1 MKDKTI
7 SEAELMVDKIYN
19 LMEDEWNPLD
29 GSHKAGLISDSNMDM
44 AIKIAELLKAGQTQA
59 LDWVEKEVEQM
70 DSCYVLNGSITKHKA
85 GHLIDK
91 DDLLSELIKQHS
103 KNNQ

>member
-1 MKDKTI
+1 MPDKPI

-44 AIKIAELLKAGQTQA
+44 AIKIAELLKAGQAQA
-59 LDWVEKEVEQM
+59 LDWVDEVIKKP
-70 DSCYVLNGSITKHKA
+70 VLKKFPRGERKWC
-85 GHLIDK
+85 IDCARRIAK
-91 DDLLSELIKQHS
+91 YQRQLIKQ
-103 KNNQ
+103 KDL